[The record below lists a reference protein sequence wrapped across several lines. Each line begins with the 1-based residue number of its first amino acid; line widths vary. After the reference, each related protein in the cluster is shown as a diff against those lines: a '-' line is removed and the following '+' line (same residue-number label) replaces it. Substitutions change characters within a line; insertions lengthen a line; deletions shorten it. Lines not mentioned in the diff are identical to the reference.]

1 MILKE
6 NGKNYLEDKERE
18 IIAEYRAENNLSQR
32 KMGEMLGYDERTFSK
47 ILKGKLSFNQKLREN
62 FKEQF
67 GLEFDFIK
75 KIEPE
80 IINKQ
85 PNSNEVILTFASKT
99 NKEDIRSFRM
109 DIDPSDIC
117 SEGREMMSMI
127 SEFKKYM
134 KVDLYHDYYLVKKE
148 YRVSK

>member
-1 MILKE
+1 MLLKE
-6 NGKNYLEDKERE
+6 NGKNYIEDKERE
-18 IIAEYRAENNLSQR
+18 IIMEYRVKNNLSQR

-75 KIEPE
+75 KIVPE

-85 PNSNEVILTFASKT
+85 PMK
-99 NKEDIRSFRM
+99 
-109 DIDPSDIC
+109 PC
-117 SEGREMMSMI
+117 SSPI
-127 SEFKKYM
+127 TA
-134 KVDLYHDYYLVKKE
+134 
-148 YRVSK
+148 